1 MGSLRAL
8 SRASLATSAPTCC
21 PPPSR
26 PRTLTRVFSP
36 ASSHPQQDF
45 HPTHLKS
52 LSASSQPQRTWRRAQ
67 PESQLAI
74 SQLLR
79 SFRLTPLPFRPR
91 CFQQAYFPLS
101 SPRLLN
107 CPLSSRPLP
116 STHLIFARALASSLR
131 LKPLA

>member
-1 MGSLRAL
+1 MGSPLRQLQSRRRL
-8 SRASLATSAPTCC
+8 SLKMSLAALLNPTRLRFCRRLFRH
-21 PPPSR
+21 PL
-26 PRTLTRVFSP
+26 LTQISCP
-36 ASSHPQQDF
+36 ASSP
-45 HPTHLKS
+45 
-52 LSASSQPQRTWRRAQ
+52 PQRTWRRAQ
-67 PESQLAI
+67 PESQSAI
-74 SQLLR
+74 FQLLR

-91 CFQQAYFPLS
+91 CFQPAYFPLS